1 MKNREIDWSYLW
13 LQQFDEFWICSARN
27 DQKRKLCEFSETY
40 MKKFVK
46 SHHVNFIFGVFGT
59 FGIAVPWSADQP
71 YCPQLSQTSKT
82 HQKLDLKSWKI
93 HEIDKFLQQFDKL

>member
-13 LQQFDEFWICSARN
+13 LQQFDEFWIFSARN

-46 SHHVNFIFGVFGT
+46 SLQFNLIFGGFGT
-59 FGIAVPWSADQP
+59 FGTAVNRDRVDRGDASFN
-71 YCPQLSQTSKT
+71 LHSV
-82 HQKLDLKSWKI
+82 KI
-93 HEIDKFLQQFDKL
+93 S